1 MKTKNLLMVCI
12 ASIAFVSCGGG
23 GGGGGGGDD
32 IIDDDE
38 VFESVIP
45 DDVCNDPTFASSDAC
60 N

>member
-1 MKTKNLLMVCI
+1 MLKTKNLLMVCI
-12 ASIAFVSCGGG
+12 ASIAFVSC
-23 GGGGGGGDD
+23 GGGGGGDD